1 MKFLKLEN
9 ITKSY
14 NLEPTNF
21 KSFIIDVKK
30 FFVSEKQN
38 NNKIVI
44 SDCNLEVEKGD
55 SIALLGKNGAGK
67 STLLKIIAGITYPDY
82 GSIKRNCTIAS
93 MLSILTALEHEF
105 TGYENIFFLGAG
117 MQISKNNLESKVDD
131 ILTFADLH
139 EFKNTPVKRYS
150 TGMKVRLSFSICV
163 NVACDLII
171 ADEVLMVSDQAFKE
185 KCILE
190 ISKII
195 EQKKKAIIFVSH
207 DRYLNKKICKYGVVL
222 KNGNLSKIMKID
234 EAYNYYDLINKKN
247 INN

>member
-1 MKFLKLEN
+1 MDFLKLEN

-21 KSFIIDVKK
+21 KSFIVDVKK
-30 FFVSEKQN
+30 FLFSENKEKK
-38 NNKIVI
+38 KIVI
-44 SDCNLEVEKGD
+44 SECNFEIKKGD

-82 GSIKRNCTIAS
+82 GTIKRNCKIAS

-117 MQISKNNLESKVDD
+117 MQISKKDLLCKIDD
-131 ILTFADLH
+131 ILTFSDLH
-139 EFKNTPVKRYS
+139 EFKNTPIKRYS
-150 TGMKVRLSFSICV
+150 TGMKVRLSFAICL
-163 NVACDLII
+163 NVSCDLII

-190 ISKII
+190 INKII
-195 EQKKKAIIFVSH
+195 EKKTKSIIFVSH
-207 DRYLNKKICKYGVVL
+207 DRYLNKKICRNGIVL

-234 EAYNYYDLINKKN
+234 EAYNYYDKS
-247 INN
+247 